1 MLLAHQFST
10 AEIIMEEIG
19 TNLPF
24 LRQ

>member
-1 MLLAHQFST
+1 MSLGHHFS
-10 AEIIMEEIG
+10 AEIIMEEID